1 VLPSDGTDTAKMT
14 KRRQGQRKTI
24 TEREKR
30 KVTGLPLVV
39 ETSITY
45 TPEDREPLL
54 KYRLQLYHETTGETL
69 VRYDIHHG
77 KSHHRHFLGQ
87 ENVEAWQGLDKM
99 IGAFEQDI
107 ETIKTRLR
115 EGKL

>member
-1 VLPSDGTDTAKMT
+1 MSGR
-14 KRRQGQRKTI
+14 KRSQKKTL

-30 KVTGLPLVV
+30 KVEGFRLVV

-45 TPEDREPLL
+45 APEDRANPLR
-54 KYRLQLYHETTGETL
+54 YRLQLYHETTGETL

-87 ENVEAWQGLDKM
+87 ENTVVWQGLDET
-99 IGAFEQDI
+99 IAAFQQDI
-107 ETIKTRLR
+107 ETIKAHMR
-115 EGKL
+115 EGDL

>member
-1 VLPSDGTDTAKMT
+1 MI
-14 KRRQGQRKTI
+14 KRRQRLKKLV

-30 KVTGLPLVV
+30 KVTGFPLVI

-45 TPEDREPLL
+45 ALEDRENPL
-54 KYRLQLYHETTGETL
+54 KYRLQLYHEVTGETL

-87 ENVEAWQGLDKM
+87 ENTEVWQGLEKV
-99 IGAFEQDI
+99 IAAFERDT
-107 ETIKTRLR
+107 EVIKSRFR
-115 EGKL
+115 EGTL

>member
-1 VLPSDGTDTAKMT
+1 MEKQTL
-14 KRRQGQRKTI
+14 

-30 KVTGLPLVV
+30 KVNGFPLVI

-45 TPEDREPLL
+45 APEDRVNPL

-77 KSHHRHFLGQ
+77 KSHHRHFLGR
-87 ENVEAWQGLDKM
+87 ENVEVWQGLEKTVA
-99 IGAFEQDI
+99 AFQQDI
-107 ETIKTRLR
+107 EVIKTRMQ

>member
-1 VLPSDGTDTAKMT
+1 MT
-14 KRRQGQRKTI
+14 KRGWGQRKTV

-45 TPEDREPLL
+45 TPEDRETPL

-77 KSHHRHFLGQ
+77 KSHHRHFLNR
-87 ENVEAWQGLDKM
+87 ENSEVWQGLDKT
-99 IGAFEQDI
+99 IAAFEQDI
-107 ETIKTRLR
+107 EMTKTRLR

>member
-1 VLPSDGTDTAKMT
+1 MDTIKMA
-14 KRRQGQRKTI
+14 KRRQGQKKTL

-30 KVTGLPLVV
+30 KVEGFPLVV

-45 TPEDREPLL
+45 TPGDRVNPL
-54 KYRLQLYHETTGETL
+54 KYRLQLYHETTRETL

-87 ENVEAWQGLDKM
+87 ENVEVWQGLEKT
-99 IGAFEQDI
+99 IAAFQQDI
-107 ETIKTRLR
+107 ETIKTHMR
-115 EGKL
+115 EGIL

>member
-1 VLPSDGTDTAKMT
+1 MARR
-14 KRRQGQRKTI
+14 KRGRKKTL

-30 KVTGLPLVV
+30 KVEGFPLVI

-45 TPEDREPLL
+45 APEDHVNLL

-87 ENVEAWQGLDKM
+87 ENLEEWQGLEET
-99 IGAFEQDI
+99 IVAFQHDT
-107 ETIKTRLR
+107 ETIKAYMR